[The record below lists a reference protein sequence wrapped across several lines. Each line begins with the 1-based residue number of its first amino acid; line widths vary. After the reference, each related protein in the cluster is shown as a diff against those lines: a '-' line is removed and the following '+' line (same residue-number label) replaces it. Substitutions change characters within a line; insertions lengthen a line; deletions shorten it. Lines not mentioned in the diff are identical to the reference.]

1 MSFNKLS
8 NTFQD
13 TLQKLLEVINAHL
26 EYYQVVA
33 FDKLVY
39 LVSKTVSA
47 SILVGIGVMVTLFG
61 SLALATFL
69 AEVLGHDSLG
79 FLIVAV
85 LYGLAG
91 WGIYSNREEWIVNPI
106 IETLAE
112 VVEDTTDDLGLQD
125 TDEETENSSQTNS

>member
-47 SILVGIGVMVTLFG
+47 TILVGIGLMVTLFG

-69 AEVLGHDSLG
+69 AEILTHDWLG
-79 FLIVAV
+79 FLIVAA
-85 LYGLAG
+85 LYGFAG
-91 WGIYSNREEWIVNPI
+91 YVIWANRENWIVNPI
-106 IETLAE
+106 IETLSE
-112 VVEDTTDDLGLQD
+112 LVEDTSDDLGLN
-125 TDEETENSSQTNS
+125 EEEFNASENQE

>member
-1 MSFNKLS
+1 MSLDKLS
-8 NTFQD
+8 HSFQD

-39 LVSKTVSA
+39 LISKTVSA
-47 SILVGIGVMVTLFG
+47 SILVSIGLMVTLFG
-61 SLALATFL
+61 SLALATFI

-79 FLIVAV
+79 FLIVAL
-85 LYGLAG
+85 LYGVAG
-91 WGIYSNREEWIVNPI
+91 WVIYNNREKWIVNPI

-112 VVEDTTDDLGLQD
+112 VVEDTSDDLGLKD
-125 TDEETENSSQTNS
+125 AEKESEKISQTNL